1 MVYLWAGA
9 FIVFMILE
17 ISTSMALVS
26 IWFSAAAL
34 ITLIVSLFVESQ
46 IAQCII
52 FVVMSAVLLVL
63 TRPFVNKLKKKHIET
78 NALLDIGKRATVT
91 KEIDNDKAPG
101 RVRLDGVDW
110 TAISSDGSK
119 FPVGATVIVDG
130 IDGAKLY
137 VSNPQNKTDIHIGKE

>member
-52 FVVMSAVLLVL
+52 FVVMSAVLLLL
-63 TRPFVNKLKKKHIET
+63 TRPFVNKLKKSILRLTLYLTSESV
-78 NALLDIGKRATVT
+78 LLLLRRSTTTRLPDASDLTGSIGRRSHQTEVNFLSVRPLLLTELTVRSYMFQIR
-91 KEIDNDKAPG
+91 KI
-101 RVRLDGVDW
+101 
-110 TAISSDGSK
+110 
-119 FPVGATVIVDG
+119 
-130 IDGAKLY
+130 KLTY
-137 VSNPQNKTDIHIGKE
+137 I